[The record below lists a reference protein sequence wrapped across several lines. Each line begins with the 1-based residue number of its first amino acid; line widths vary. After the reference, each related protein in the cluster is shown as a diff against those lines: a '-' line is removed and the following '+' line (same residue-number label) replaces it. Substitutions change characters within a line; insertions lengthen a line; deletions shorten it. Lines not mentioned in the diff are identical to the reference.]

1 MKKGHI
7 EVVKYLIERGAF
19 VNSKD
24 EGYVTPLHQACELG
38 SAEIALRLVNNGAD
52 LEIENWVMLP
62 SISLHF
68 LCISNPCISLF
79 FCAGSQD
86 ALGAHQG
93 HQGQRQA

>member
-52 LEIENWVMLP
+52 LEIENWVLLLP
-62 SISLHF
+62 ISLHF
-68 LCISNPCISLF
+68 P
-79 FCAGSQD
+79 
-86 ALGAHQG
+86 HP
-93 HQGQRQA
+93 